1 MKVMNCT
8 LLTVKNMRR
17 PIFQIITAVIFM
29 CSFGTNL
36 IDATTP
42 ISRLTSSEKC
52 RTPGTAREAMQEAT
66 AVFIGEV
73 TKISESDNTKTLEF
87 SIEQYWKGENTKT
100 QNVQVSVGTRYS
112 PSFNVGER
120 YIVYASENGSGRL
133 TTGRCTRTKLAQ
145 YADDDIKELGKG
157 KKP

>member
-1 MKVMNCT
+1 
-8 LLTVKNMRR
+8 MRR
-17 PIFQIITAVIFM
+17 QIFQIITAAVFM

-36 IDATTP
+36 TNATTP
-42 ISRLTSSEKC
+42 ITCLTLSEKC
-52 RTPGTAREAMQEAT
+52 RTPGTAREALQEAT
-66 AVFIGEV
+66 AVFIGEIS
-73 TKISESDNTKTLEF
+73 KISESDNTKTLEF
-87 SIEQYWKGENTKT
+87 SVEQYWKGENTKT
-100 QNVQVSVGTRYS
+100 QNVQVNVGTRYS

-120 YIVYASENGSGRL
+120 YIVYASENGSGGQL